1 MAGDDGN
8 STSIGAC
15 SRSSCGMRTVIV
27 VGAGD
32 DGNSSSVVAVSGS
45 GSG

>member
-1 MAGDDGN
+1 MAGDNGN

-15 SRSSCGMRTVIV
+15 SRSGCGVRTVIV

-32 DGNSSSVVAVSGS
+32 DGNSGSVVAVSRS